1 MPRNRQQIP
10 REERTGDLLAAA
22 TELFLAKGYDKTTM
36 ADISSAAG
44 VARGNVYWYF
54 DSKDHI
60 FAAVI
65 NRMLSREIRILNEEQ
80 AGSDPLS
87 RLVRGLS
94 DMRYSRPL
102 HQAMH
107 DRLPH
112 SEAVR
117 EAHSTFMNWIVAL
130 VDEFM
135 AERGLDDAPGIDAG
149 LVRDVAVAVFEGA
162 HVPNDWNRPAH
173 EMIRFLLESVVA
185 RSSAAKGRKR

>member
-36 ADISSAAG
+36 ADISAAAG

-80 AGSDPLS
+80 AGADPLS

-117 EAHSTFMNWIVAL
+117 EAHSTFLKWIVGL
-130 VDEFM
+130 VDEFL
-135 AERGLDDAPGIDAG
+135 AERGLDDSSGIDAE

-185 RSSAAKGRKR
+185 RSTAAKGRKR

>member
-1 MPRNRQQIP
+1 M
-10 REERTGDLLAAA
+10 LAAA

-36 ADISSAAG
+36 ADISAAAG

-80 AGSDPLS
+80 AGADPLS

-117 EAHSTFMNWIVAL
+117 EAHNAFLKWIVGL

-135 AERGLDDAPGIDAG
+135 AERGLDDSSGIDAD

-185 RSSAAKGRKR
+185 RSAAAKGRKR

>member
-22 TELFLAKGYDKTTM
+22 TELFLARGYDKTTM
-36 ADISSAAG
+36 ADISAAAG

-80 AGSDPLS
+80 AGADPLS

-117 EAHSTFMNWIVAL
+117 EAHNTFLNWIVGL

-135 AERGLDDAPGIDAG
+135 AERGLDDSSAIDAE

-185 RSSAAKGRKR
+185 RSAAAKGRKR